1 MSILMSDFESYK
13 PRFNQKKMDKFS
25 EKINTE
31 LKDKA
36 IIIAIEELS
45 ELVCATSKWVRFD
58 CSSRHKNSRDKR
70 ERDRLNVLEELADA
84 TIAINII
91 RDKAG
96 LTQDDLNQMIAYKLD
111 KKFDILNSN
120 RMARR

>member
-1 MSILMSDFESYK
+1 MSDFESYK

-25 EKINTE
+25 EKINIE

-58 CSSRHKNSRDKR
+58 CSSRYKNSRDKR